1 MEAGC
6 FANLF
11 ALLKKIFMPARKICV
26 PNSLF
31 IGKQLRGFDP
41 TDANFDH
48 HFHVSL
54 QLIPSLR
61 PLVQPTA
68 NCVSQSVPSIF
79 SAFRPAEAPFFAF
92 FQVEQ

>member
-1 MEAGC
+1 MPPC
-6 FANLF
+6 
-11 ALLKKIFMPARKICV
+11 KIVFV
-26 PNSLF
+26 PNPLF
-31 IGKQLRGFDP
+31 IGKQLRGPDP